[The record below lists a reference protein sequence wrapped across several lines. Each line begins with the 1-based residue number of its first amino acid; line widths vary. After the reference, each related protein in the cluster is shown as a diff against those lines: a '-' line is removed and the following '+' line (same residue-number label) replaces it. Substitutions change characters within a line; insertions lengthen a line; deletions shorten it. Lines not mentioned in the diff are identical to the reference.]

1 MPDDSAPVPAP
12 GWYPHPADIGSEL
25 YWDGASWTDRS
36 RPAVPPASVPLYGT
50 PSAPSTQAPQP
61 GAPAPQP
68 ELFAYPSAP
77 SSAASRNPLAIAS
90 LVLGIISILIN
101 PLLVPS
107 ILAIVFGVRGRASAE
122 SLGGGRGLATAGLVT
137 GIVGIVT
144 GVLSFL
150 SNLSDLAGLAG

>member
-25 YWDGASWTDRS
+25 YWDGTSWTDRS
-36 RPAVPPASVPLYGT
+36 RPAAAPAPSVPLYGT
-50 PSAPSTQAPQP
+50 PSAPDQP
-61 GAPAPQP
+61 AQQP
-68 ELFAYPSAP
+68 ELYAYPSAP
-77 SSAASRNPLAIAS
+77 SSSAGRNPMAIAS

-107 ILAIVFGVRGRASAE
+107 ILAIVFGVRGRAAAE
-122 SLGGGRGLATAGLVT
+122 SLGGGRGLATAGLIT